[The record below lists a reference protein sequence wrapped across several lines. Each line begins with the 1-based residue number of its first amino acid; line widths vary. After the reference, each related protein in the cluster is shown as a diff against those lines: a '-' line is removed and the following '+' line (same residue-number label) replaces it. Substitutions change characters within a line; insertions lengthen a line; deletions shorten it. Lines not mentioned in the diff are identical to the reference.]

1 MPYVRPPIPEPPY
14 TGGCLCGAVRYSLA
28 SRPVS
33 INACHCDDCKKLSGA
48 THLLMITALSAD
60 FSHQGETHAFQ
71 KTADSGRVVA
81 IHRCA
86 QCGTRLWHVPQLGPQ
101 YILFAAG
108 TLDDS
113 SWAIPTAHIWTA
125 RAARRETFSAD
136 ALTLEGQPADREGMI
151 AAFKR
156 IYG

>member
-1 MPYVRPPIPEPPY
+1 MSERPPIPEPPY

-28 SRPVS
+28 SRPVT
-33 INACHCDDCKKLSGA
+33 INACHCADCKKLSGA
-48 THLLMITALSAD
+48 TNLLMITALSAE
-60 FSHQGETHAFQ
+60 FSHQGETHTFQ
-71 KTADSGRVVA
+71 KTADSGRVVT

-86 QCGTRLWHVPQLGPQ
+86 KCGTRLWHVPQLGPQ

-125 RAARRETFSAD
+125 RAAPHERFTAD
-136 ALTLEGQPADREGMI
+136 ALTVQGQPADREGMI
-151 AAFKR
+151 GAFKR